1 MSSQLS
7 ANYFQ
12 YNQSE
17 DYIQQLAGNSPLY
30 SPLPTC
36 GDDGL
41 ALMLPDSY
49 RTAKSS
55 PYLVNLF
62 TTHDMSSYLAH
73 VSFTDDIFGLPMQLQ
88 KLLNEAKEEQTYLSF
103 CILPFF
109 CFSLLLLC
117 LSTKSTPISYFL
129 FFIFFCLVESNTSSY
144 VHTPDSHWF
153 SPDMVNPCWRLCSL
167 SLSICIFFL

>member
-17 DYIQQLAGNSPLY
+17 DYLQQLGGNSPLY
-30 SPLPTC
+30 SPFPTC

-41 ALMLPDSY
+41 ALMLPESY
-49 RTAKSS
+49 HTAKSS

-88 KLLNEAKEEQTYLSF
+88 KLLNEAKEEVIFAQSSPGHSPEHRALDRLNMVRDHVLHVCCGDVSVMAEN
-103 CILPFF
+103 INKVV
-109 CFSLLLLC
+109 SDDLLEQLC
-117 LSTKSTPISYFL
+117 GI
-129 FFIFFCLVESNTSSY
+129 
-144 VHTPDSHWF
+144 
-153 SPDMVNPCWRLCSL
+153 
-167 SLSICIFFL
+167 